1 MVDGGS
7 GCGCE
12 IWDGYEILVDGVFF
26 FGIRV
31 DIGCSVCLSFFF
43 LVAVADI
50 GGRWLIYGGGRW
62 LWAMAVDL
70 WCGLLLLLLLL
81 MIMGEGIIYYFN
93 V

>member
-1 MVDGGS
+1 MFV
-7 GCGCE
+7 C
-12 IWDGYEILVDGVFF
+12 VF
-26 FGIRV
+26 
-31 DIGCSVCLSFFF
+31 FFF

-50 GGRWLIYGGGRW
+50 GGRWLIYGGGRC